1 MSPAFTSMADFPRW
15 VDQWDVDSQAMLSA
29 FIAYHVEVSEMLKVK
44 HGMSFQPI
52 WEGQLW
58 SIIHEDPPALR
69 GTVTATMPLKIPM
82 LPCRREDCP
91 RCGVRGGYMFRWYSP
106 YWAAQ
111 YNKMRRAG
119 SWEAPEPLYASQQ
132 AAQDHHAQH
141 ERFWLPSF

>member
-1 MSPAFTSMADFPRW
+1 MADFPRW

-69 GTVTATMPLKIPM
+69 GTVTATMLEDPSVAVPA
-82 LPCRREDCP
+82 RRLSSL
-91 RCGVRGGYMFRWYSP
+91 RGARGVHVSVVQSLLGEVLQRTPTTRRMGGS
-106 YWAAQ
+106 
-111 YNKMRRAG
+111 G
-119 SWEAPEPLYASQQ
+119 ASGN
-132 AAQDHHAQH
+132 
-141 ERFWLPSF
+141 